1 VFHRTPSICRAIV
14 YRSILILHTFCAA
27 PLCATQR
34 CDRTP
39 SICRAIVYRS
49 ILILHTFCA
58 APLCS
63 TQWCDTELYTMVWY
77 RTPYFYKAVFHRT
90 PCIYKTLFLQDPIS
104 SRPCCVGPPR
114 NASQESERVDFL
126 QSSPEGERRGG
137 VERSQRRFCTN
148 RRGKELLEKR
158 GLKEDTVQIGGARR
172 GGVERSQRRYCTNR
186 RDKER
191 RS

>member
-1 VFHRTPSICRAIV
+1 
-14 YRSILILHTFCAA
+14 
-27 PLCATQR
+27 
-34 CDRTP
+34 
-39 SICRAIVYRS
+39 
-49 ILILHTFCA
+49 
-58 APLCS
+58 
-63 TQWCDTELYTMVWY
+63 MVWY

-158 GLKEDTVQIGGARR
+158 GLKEDTVQIGGTRRGGVEGSQRRYVQIGGARR

-186 RDKER
+186 RGKER
-191 RS
+191 WSWKVSKKILYK